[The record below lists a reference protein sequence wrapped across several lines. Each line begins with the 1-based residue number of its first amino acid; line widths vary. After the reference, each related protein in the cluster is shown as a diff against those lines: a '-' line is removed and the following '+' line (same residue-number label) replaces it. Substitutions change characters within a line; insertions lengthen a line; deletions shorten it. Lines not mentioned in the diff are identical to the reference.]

1 MTNALNLSIIEGRL
15 VKAPEL
21 RTTTTGKAITSLT
34 IAVNEIR
41 KIEGKTQSQA
51 TFLSCTVWDKTAERC
66 AQYLVKGQLVRI
78 KGKLHQSIWI
88 DSNGT
93 KHSRLEIIAVN
104 VDFLD
109 RPKKYKD
116 PTNNSSAV
124 YTEAVPF

>member
-15 VKAPEL
+15 VRVPEL
-21 RTTTTGKAITSLT
+21 RRTTGGKAIATLT
-34 IAVNEIR
+34 IAVNEVD
-41 KIEGKTQSQA
+41 KSEGKFQSQA
-51 TFLSCTVWDKTAERC
+51 TFLNCTVWDKVAEHC
-66 AQYLVKGQLVRI
+66 AQYLVKGQLIRI

-109 RPKKYKD
+109 KPKKYID
-116 PTNNSSAV
+116 QTNNSSAV

>member
-15 VKAPEL
+15 VRVPEL
-21 RTTTTGKAITSLT
+21 KRTTSGKAITSLT

-41 KIEGKTQSQA
+41 KIDGKTQSQA
-51 TFLSCTVWDKTAERC
+51 TFLSCTVWDKVAERC

-88 DSNGT
+88 DGNGA

-109 RPKKYKD
+109 RPKKYNK
-116 PTNNSSAV
+116 TAETQ
-124 YTEAVPF
+124 YEAVPF